1 MSGLAWMPVFVG
13 DLLKEAMALDHADGY
28 AVILIR
34 AHIWQNGP
42 IPDDTRQLAKITM
55 MEPRRWLRRYK
66 NIKPFFAIVDGFWTD
81 HDLMAKR
88 EKAQQRRDIA
98 VENGKKG
105 GRPSNNPV
113 GSENKTQRVSSS
125 ASAKHIPYQEE
136 GSSTGGSVG
145 IW

>member
-1 MSGLAWMPVFVG
+1 MTGLAWMPVYVG

-28 AVILIR
+28 AVMLIR

-42 IPDDTRQLAKITM
+42 IPDDPKQLAKITM

-66 NIKPFFAIVDGFWTD
+66 NIKPLFAIVDGFWTD
-81 HDLMAKR
+81 HDLMSKR

-105 GRPSNNPV
+105 GRPKASPV
-113 GSENKTQRVSSS
+113 GYENKTQRVSSS
-125 ASAKHIPYQEE
+125 ASAKHIPLPRV
-136 GSSTGGSVG
+136 GRSSKGGSE